1 MKGKLLKDISAGT
14 IQVIINQGLGLWI
27 FIIISRYLAKPV
39 YGELNWSLAVLTFV
53 TTILSLRLEQIV
65 VRKVAAGENA
75 SKILTVFFGHIV
87 FSGLL
92 FYIVLFACN
101 KLFPSFF
108 SQHDLLLVLAISQ
121 LLSFFSLPFKQLAAG
136 KEAFGWV
143 AVMSSTA
150 NGIRAVWLLCLVL
163 FSTFSITQVLTI
175 YIISSLAELVISMY
189 VVQNCLGVKLNMRWV
204 MKDYFA
210 LLNESLPQ
218 AGVVFL
224 NACIARADW
233 ILLGIFSTQVI
244 TAEYSF
250 AYKVFELSPIP
261 MLIMAPVLLSRFSR
275 YFSKKRIDHL
285 KEREVELSF
294 LIRIEMVL
302 ATILPL
308 ILNLV
313 WTPLMDLLTRHK
325 YGAVNR
331 TTFFILS
338 LSIPFQYLINL
349 FWTIEFAQNHLVR
362 IFRIT
367 AITCFIIVAGNLIM
381 IPLMNA
387 QGAALVYLLAMTV
400 ECFVYYS
407 HAGSIVRRNVWM
419 PILVC
424 ITIALVSGFFVD
436 SLAVNVIV
444 KMMMAVTIYCILLII
459 SKQVQKKDIRLIKQ
473 WLFVNDIK
481 SVGE

>member
-14 IQVIINQGLGLWI
+14 IQVIINQGMGLWI
-27 FIIISRYLAKPV
+27 FIIISRYLDKAV

-53 TTILSLRLEQIV
+53 TTILSLRLEQVV
-65 VRKVAAGENA
+65 VRKVAAGENP

-92 FYIVLFACN
+92 FYIVLFACYQ
-101 KLFPSFF
+101 LFPSFF

-143 AVMSSTA
+143 AVMSSVA
-150 NGIRAVWLLCLVL
+150 NGVRAAWLLYLVL
-163 FSTFSITQVLTI
+163 FSTFTITQVLTI
-175 YIISSLAELVISMY
+175 YIISSLAELLISMY
-189 VVQNCLGVKLNMRWV
+189 LVQNRLGVKLNMCWV
-204 MKDYFA
+204 MKDYFV
-210 LLNESLPQ
+210 LINESLPQ
-218 AGVVFL
+218 VGVVFL

-250 AYKVFELSPIP
+250 AYKVFELSPVP
-261 MLIMAPVLLSRFSR
+261 MLIIAPVLLSRFSR
-275 YFSKKRIDHL
+275 YFSKTGINPL
-285 KEREVELSF
+285 KEREVELNF

-302 ATILPL
+302 ATLLPL
-308 ILNLV
+308 ILNVV
-313 WTPLMDLLTRHK
+313 WTPLMDLLTHHK
-325 YGAVNR
+325 YGAVNQ
-331 TTFFILS
+331 TIFFILS

-349 FWTIEFAQNHLVR
+349 FWTIEFAQDHLVR

-367 AITCFIIVAGNLIM
+367 AITCFIIVVGNLVM

-387 QGAALVYLLAMTV
+387 QGAALVYLLAMIV

-407 HAGSIVRRNVWM
+407 YADIIARRNIWM
-419 PILVC
+419 PLLVC
-424 ITIALVSGFFVD
+424 CGIALLSGFLVD
-436 SLAVNVIV
+436 ALAVNVVVRMTI
-444 KMMMAVTIYCILLII
+444 AVVIYGSLLII
-459 SKQVQKKDIRLIKQ
+459 SKQLHKKDIRLIKQ
-473 WLFVNDIK
+473 WLFSNDIK
-481 SVGE
+481 STGE